1 MTTAYYIM
9 RMGPALTLKHVS
21 GALTQNVLEIIRQ
34 AIMRKTLADYTLQL
48 DRWKRMLTD
57 MYQRTTH
64 KESRQYLNFSCCC
77 NIDNRE
83 YEILPYLDFYN
94 ITLQILYQLLQLIN
108 VCSNSLH
115 EQHSLVMSLK
125 ERFVAR
131 PTKCKLQSCNLYTI
145 STKLVIKLQFH
156 YCSQL
161 VFISLFIKT
170 LSDADHLEIQEK
182 FTYQLLKYLEILDPG
197 RTWTKDKL
205 VKNLQGIMI
214 KKGYGVR
221 VHQSITN
228 LTCQLQ
234 FVRLSSQL
242 WMKVFSCPYGK

>member
-94 ITLQILYQLLQLIN
+94 ITLQNLYQLLQLIN

-131 PTKCKLQSCNLYTI
+131 PTKCKLQSLYNVNKMGYKIVVPLFHPTGFYFPIYKNFIRCRSLGDTRKVHI
-145 STKLVIKLQFH
+145 SIVE
-156 YCSQL
+156 
-161 VFISLFIKT
+161 IS
-170 LSDADHLEIQEK
+170 
-182 FTYQLLKYLEILDPG
+182 
-197 RTWTKDKL
+197 
-205 VKNLQGIMI
+205 
-214 KKGYGVR
+214 
-221 VHQSITN
+221 
-228 LTCQLQ
+228 
-234 FVRLSSQL
+234 
-242 WMKVFSCPYGK
+242 